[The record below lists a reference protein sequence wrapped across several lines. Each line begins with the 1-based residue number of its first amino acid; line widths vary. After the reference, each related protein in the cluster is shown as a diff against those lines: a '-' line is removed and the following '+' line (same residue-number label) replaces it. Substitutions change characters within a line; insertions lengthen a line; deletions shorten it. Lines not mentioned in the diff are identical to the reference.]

1 MLIALFI
8 IYRFIAK
15 VFIDH
20 KFICEKTGKSK
31 KIAKLNAINEAI
43 DQLDIEGQVRPNEKM
58 PVFRVT

>member
-1 MLIALFI
+1 MIFF

-43 DQLDIEGQVRPNEKM
+43 DQLDIEGQVTITTLDR
-58 PVFRVT
+58 